1 MNEIQMVNDP
11 VFHLFFANLDDK
23 TDNESVSTESDLE
36 SEIIYD
42 QANCPKVEVLS
53 EDGVPTK
60 NSDSFEDG
68 KILQIQCNY

>member
-1 MNEIQMVNDP
+1 MRVQMVPMILCSDLS
-11 VFHLFFANLDDK
+11 FRQSGDK
-23 TDNESVSTESDLE
+23 PDNESVSSESDLE

-53 EDGVPTK
+53 ENGVPQK
-60 NSDSFEDG
+60 ILIHLEDE